1 MQRIDVKL
9 SKNKQTRKERFISD
23 SLMKTDLF
31 IKETVAGKE
40 KPTKKLT
47 YNRNNE
53 ALAGLFETV
62 AGQLQKGYSV
72 MHTEVFD

>member
-1 MQRIDVKL
+1 
-9 SKNKQTRKERFISD
+9 
-23 SLMKTDLF
+23 MKTDLF